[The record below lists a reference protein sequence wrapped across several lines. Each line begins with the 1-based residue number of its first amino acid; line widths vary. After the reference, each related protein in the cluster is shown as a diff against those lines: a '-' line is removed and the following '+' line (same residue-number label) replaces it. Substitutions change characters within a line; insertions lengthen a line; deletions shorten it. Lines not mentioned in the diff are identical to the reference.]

1 MNTALKVE
9 MLGVDALSA
18 DHWTL
23 WEQMRL
29 ANPALSSPYFRPEFT
44 RIAADRKSVV

>member
-18 DHWTL
+18 DHWAL
-23 WEQMRL
+23 WDRMRL
-29 ANPALSSPYFRPEFT
+29 ANPALSSPYFRP
-44 RIAADRKSVV
+44 